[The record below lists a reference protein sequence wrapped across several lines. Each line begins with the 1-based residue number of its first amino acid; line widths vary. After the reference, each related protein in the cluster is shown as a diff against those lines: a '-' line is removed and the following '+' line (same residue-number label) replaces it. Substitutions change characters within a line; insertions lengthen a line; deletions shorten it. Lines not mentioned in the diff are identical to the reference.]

1 MVMEGFI
8 PSTGIL
14 GIGGVVSFVVGSVIL
29 MDTESEAFQ
38 IAVPLI
44 IAVAAF
50 SVLMLVMVFGM
61 LIRSRR
67 VALVSGDSAMLGEK
81 AEVMEDFAEQGQVWV
96 HGELWQAVTEQPVK
110 KGQLISIKAINGL
123 KLILGNQENTTGERS

>member
-1 MVMEGFI
+1 
-8 PSTGIL
+8 
-14 GIGGVVSFVVGSVIL
+14 
-29 MDTESEAFQ
+29 
-38 IAVPLI
+38 I

-50 SVLMLVMVFGM
+50 SVLMLVMVFSM

-67 VALVSGDSAMLGEK
+67 VALVSGDSVMLGEK
-81 AEVMEDFAEQGQVWV
+81 AEVMEDFVGQGQVWV

>member
-1 MVMEGFI
+1 
-8 PSTGIL
+8 
-14 GIGGVVSFVVGSVIL
+14 
-29 MDTESEAFQ
+29 
-38 IAVPLI
+38 
-44 IAVAAF
+44 
-50 SVLMLVMVFGM
+50 MLVMVFGM

-67 VALVSGDSAMLGEK
+67 VALVSGNSAMLGEK
-81 AEVMEDFAEQGQVWV
+81 AEAMEDFVGQGQVWV